1 MFTNTSKKSDKSK
14 SLENEALEII
24 EKLTKELLKTLE
36 DTEPELRQHADE
48 LSSIVLK
55 NHDEDSDIAKNIKF
69 TVRVL
74 MITDIINSV
83 GTKFEDT
90 SDVKTAL
97 VMTAETVFGLSTME
111 AVALADGIGET
122 VFKTYQ
128 EIPQDYK
135 KNGAVDKT
143 LYMLAACFDALEGLS
158 KES

>member
-1 MFTNTSKKSDKSK
+1 MFTNTSKKSDKRK
-14 SLENEALEII
+14 ALENEALEII
-24 EKLTKELLKTLE
+24 EKLTKELLEAL
-36 DTEPELRQHADE
+36 DAEPKLRQHADE
-48 LSSIVLK
+48 LSSTIIE
-55 NHDEDSDIAKNIKF
+55 NYDENSDLAKNIKF
-69 TVRVL
+69 AVRVL
-74 MITDIINSV
+74 MVVDVINSV

-122 VFKTYQ
+122 VFKSYQ
-128 EIPQDYK
+128 ELPQDGK

>member
-1 MFTNTSKKSDKSK
+1 MFTNTSKKSDKRK
-14 SLENEALEII
+14 TLENEALEII

-48 LSSIVLK
+48 LSSMVLK

-69 TVRVL
+69 AVRVL
-74 MITDIINSV
+74 MIVDVINSV

-90 SDVKTAL
+90 SDVRTAL
-97 VMTAETVFGLSTME
+97 VMTAETVFGLSRLE
-111 AVALADGIGET
+111 AIALASDIGET
-122 VFKTYQ
+122 VFKSYQ
-128 EIPQDYK
+128 ELPQDGK